1 LKKILLVDDE
11 PHLREGIAFALR
23 DAGYEVTEARDGEE
37 ACRLLESEGVFDLV
51 LTDIMMPGKDG
62 IEVLKRARVISESTL
77 VMVMTAHGTVEGA
90 VGAMQHGALDYI
102 QKPFSLDALELKV
115 RHALEHGRMLRTLA
129 SLQDAPAEGTFTGIV
144 GESSR
149 MQEVFKTVMKVAAS
163 NATVLVLGETGTG
176 KELIAEAIHRNS
188 ERAGESF
195 VKTNCA
201 ALHENLLESELF
213 GHERGAFTSADK
225 QRIGRFELANQGTLF
240 LDEIG
245 NMSLSTQSKVLR
257 VLQNKEFERLGGSR
271 SIRVDVR
278 IVAATNKNLE
288 EAITRGD
295 FREDLYY
302 RLNVVKIVLPP
313 LRERGDDI
321 LPLARHFLERFS
333 ADLKKPVTGFS
344 RSAVRAMRRHMWPG
358 NIRELE
364 NTIER
369 AVLMAEGGEIDGRD
383 LNLPGADDLLAG
395 SSGAGALSLPPEGIK
410 LEDLERQAVME
421 ALRLHDWV
429 QKDAARFLGISARV
443 MNYKVQKYSITNPRW
458 TKNKVPAAV

>member
-11 PHLREGIAFALR
+11 PHLREGIAIALR
-23 DAGYEVTEARDGEE
+23 DTGYEVSEARDGEE
-37 ACRLLESEGVFDLV
+37 ACRLLESDGVFDLV

-62 IEVLKRARVISESTL
+62 IEVLKRARQISESTL

-102 QKPFSLDALELKV
+102 QKPFSLEALEMKV
-115 RHALEHGRMLRTLA
+115 RRALEHGRMLRTLA
-129 SLQDAPAEGTFTGIV
+129 SLQSPVEGTFTGIV
-144 GESSR
+144 GESPR
-149 MQEVFKTVMKVAAS
+149 MQDIFKTVMKVATS

-188 ERAGESF
+188 ERRGESF

-225 QRIGRFELANQGTLF
+225 QRIGRFELANGGTLF

-245 NMSLSTQSKVLR
+245 NMSVSTQAKVLR

-288 EAITRGD
+288 DAITRGD

-333 ADLKKPVTGFS
+333 ADLKKPVSGFS

-369 AVLMAEGGEIDGRD
+369 AVLMAESGEIDGRD
-383 LNLPGADDLLAG
+383 LNLPSSDELLGGG
-395 SSGAGALSLPPEGIK
+395 STGTLALPPEGIK
-410 LEDLERQAVME
+410 LEDLERQAVLE

>member
-11 PHLREGIAFALR
+11 PHLREGIGLALR
-23 DAGYEVTEARDGEE
+23 DAGYEVTEAHDGEE
-37 ACRLLESEGVFDLV
+37 ACRLLEAEGVYDLI

-62 IEVLKRARVISESTL
+62 IEVLKRARLISESTL
-77 VMVMTAHGTVEGA
+77 VIVMTAHGTVEGA
-90 VGAMQHGALDYI
+90 VGAMQLGALDYI
-102 QKPFSLDALELKV
+102 QKPFSLDALEMKV
-115 RHALEHGRMLRTLA
+115 RRALEHGRMLSRLATL
-129 SLQDAPAEGTFTGIV
+129 QEVPAEGQFPGIV
-144 GESSR
+144 GESPR
-149 MQEVFKTVMKVAAS
+149 MQDIFKMVLKVAAS
-163 NATVLVLGETGTG
+163 NATVMVLGETGTG
-176 KELIAEAIHRNS
+176 KELIAESIHRNS
-188 ERAGESF
+188 ERKGENF

-201 ALHENLLESELF
+201 ALHDNLLESELF
-213 GHERGAFTSADK
+213 GHERGAFTGADK

-245 NMSLSTQSKVLR
+245 NMSLSTQAKVLR

-278 IVAATNKNLE
+278 IVVATNKNLE
-288 EAITRGD
+288 EAITRGE
-295 FREDLYY
+295 FREDLFY

-333 ADLKKPVTGFS
+333 ADLKKPVMGFS
-344 RSAVRAMRRHMWPG
+344 RAAVRALRHHMWPG

-369 AVLMAEGGEIDGRD
+369 AVLMAESVEIDARD
-383 LNLPGADDLLAG
+383 LNLPGADEIVPGVAAG
-395 SSGAGALSLPPEGIK
+395 SLALPPEGIK

-443 MNYKVQKYSITNPRW
+443 MNYKVQKYNITNSRW
-458 TKNKVPAAV
+458 TKNKVPVSV